1 MRKVERIKY
10 QKEYEWHVFNGYSVS
25 GSKIEQ
31 AVNDVID
38 TLAQNELEYGA
49 ASEVLKIADR
59 HLETMME
66 LQIVP

>member
-1 MRKVERIKY
+1 MERIKY

-38 TLAQNELEYGA
+38 ALARNKLNYGTA
-49 ASEVLKIADR
+49 NEVLNIAAD
-59 HLETMME
+59 HLETMLK

>member
-1 MRKVERIKY
+1 MDRTKY
-10 QKEYEWHVFNGYSVS
+10 HKEYEWYIINGYSVP

-38 TLAQNELEYGA
+38 ALARNKLNYGTA
-49 ASEVLKIADR
+49 NEVLNIAAD
-59 HLETMME
+59 HLETMLK

>member
-1 MRKVERIKY
+1 MDRVKY
-10 QKEYEWHVFNGYSVS
+10 HKEYEWHIINGYFVP

-38 TLAQNELEYGA
+38 ALARNKLNYGTA
-49 ASEVLKIADR
+49 NEVLNIAAD
-59 HLETMME
+59 HLETMLK